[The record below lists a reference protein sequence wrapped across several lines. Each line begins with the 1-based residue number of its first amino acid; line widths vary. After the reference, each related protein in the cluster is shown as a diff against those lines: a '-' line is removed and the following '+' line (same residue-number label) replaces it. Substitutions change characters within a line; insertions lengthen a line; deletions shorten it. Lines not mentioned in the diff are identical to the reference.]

1 MYHEKAK
8 PPKFNGQKE
17 NNEFS
22 FEKFCKGKK
31 LNLYHSKQYIYLYK
45 HVNKEFPFRENFIG

>member
-8 PPKFNGQKE
+8 TPKFNGQKQ

-31 LNLYHSKQYIYLYK
+31 FNLYHSKQYI
-45 HVNKEFPFRENFIG
+45 